1 MSNFEL
7 ALREELQDDTAF
19 YAVVEAAKK
28 AGKTIPQLVISLL
41 TADRVREDTALEHE
55 RQTMAEQVW
64 ASFWRQRAV
73 NPTGF
78 DAEVS
83 ASLRA
88 LDIPNMSGEELREW
102 ALD

>member
-7 ALREELQDDTAF
+7 ALREELQDDTVF

-41 TADRVREDTALEHE
+41 TADRVREDTVSEHE

-64 ASFWRQRAV
+64 VSFWKQRAI
-73 NPTGF
+73 NPKGF
-78 DAEVS
+78 DAAVS
-83 ASLRA
+83 ASLRG
-88 LDIPNMSGEELREW
+88 LNIPDMSGEELREW